1 VSDRWVA
8 FSEPQLQVSLEHPA
22 DWRVEYVAANKIA
35 LIKPDESAWLAV
47 SLLTTD
53 CEAARS
59 EAATVRSPNVYLVG
73 EGRRILNGQE
83 ATQIR
88 FLDSIAMVRET
99 TLFVPRNNRCL
110 LLEYGFVTGSGATE
124 AEQQLDTIISTVRLI
139 GGASRSEE

>member
-1 VSDRWVA
+1 MPYVGSLPTRTVKAPGRSLAVSDRWVT
-8 FSEPQLQVSLEHPA
+8 FLEPQLQVSLEHPA
-22 DWRVEYVAANKIA
+22 DWRVEYVATNKIT

-59 EAATVRSPNVYLVG
+59 EATTVRSPNVYFVE

-83 ATQIR
+83 ATQIQ

-99 TLFVPRNNRCL
+99 T
-110 LLEYGFVTGSGATE
+110 
-124 AEQQLDTIISTVRLI
+124 
-139 GGASRSEE
+139 